1 MIPEQTSYSSPLLP
15 YDLVGRPEDPDLK
28 RLARLAALL
37 CGVPNA
43 TVNLLDDEQQHC
55 IATQGFARTT
65 TTLAESMCGR
75 TVLLDEPV
83 YLPDAREDPR
93 FASHPHVT
101 GELGSIRFYAASQL
115 RTPNG
120 DVVGTL
126 CVFDEEPRELD
137 EGQREAL
144 DGLAV
149 QAAQVLEQRA
159 ESKRLSDSNKEL
171 HRSNADLAA
180 FAARIAHDLR
190 NPIAATRGFLALAQG
205 PFGADLGGRARE
217 CVVHADSAVER
228 MATLVDDLLA
238 YANVGAKPRCEQ
250 VDVGDVAAAVASDVQ
265 ALATATGGTV
275 ELGALPVVETDPT
288 LLRQLL
294 QNFVTNGL
302 KYSRNDVPPHVLV
315 SGSSDRDGW
324 WVAVQDNGRGIAAA
338 DRDHVFDLFVR
349 LPDGQDVSGSGIGL
363 ATCARIADALN
374 ASIDITDSPGGGTTF
389 TIRA

>member
-1 MIPEQTSYSSPLLP
+1 MIPEQPSYSSPLLP

-37 CGVPNA
+37 CGVPTA
-43 TVNLLDDEQQHC
+43 TVNLLDDEQQHN
-55 IATQGFARTT
+55 IATEGFVRGSVPR
-65 TTLAESMCGR
+65 EDSMCSR

-83 YLPDAREDPR
+83 HLRDARDDPR
-93 FASHPHVT
+93 FASSPFVT

-115 RTPNG
+115 RTPDG
-120 DVVGTL
+120 ATVGTL
-126 CVFDEEPRELD
+126 CVYDEAPHELD
-137 EGQREAL
+137 AEQREAL
-144 DGLAV
+144 DDLAAQV
-149 QAAQVLEQRA
+149 AQVLELRA
-159 ESKRLSDSNKEL
+159 ERQRLSDSNAEL

-217 CVVHADSAVER
+217 CVVHADGAVER

-238 YANVGAKPRCEQ
+238 YANIGAKPRCEQ
-250 VDVGDVAAAVASDVQ
+250 VDVGQVATAVASDVQ

-275 ELGALPVVETDPT
+275 EVGPLPVVETDPT

-302 KYSRNDVPPHVLV
+302 KYSRPDVPPHVV
-315 SGSSDRDGW
+315 VRGHSDADGW
-324 WVAVQDNGRGIAAA
+324 SVAVQDNGRGIAAA

-374 ASIDITDSPGGGTTF
+374 ADIEITDSPGGGTTF

>member
-1 MIPEQTSYSSPLLP
+1 VIPEQHRRTNPLLP

-43 TVNLLDDEQQHC
+43 TVNLLDDEQQHN
-55 IATQGFARTT
+55 IATEGFARGSVPR
-65 TTLAESMCGR
+65 EDSMCSR

-83 YLPDAREDPR
+83 HLRDAREDAR
-93 FASHPHVT
+93 FASSPFVT
-101 GELGSIRFYAASQL
+101 GQLGSIRFYAASQL
-115 RTPNG
+115 RTPEG
-120 DVVGTL
+120 EVVGTL
-126 CVFDEEPRELD
+126 CVYDDQPRELD
-137 EGQREAL
+137 EAQREAL

-149 QAAQVLEQRA
+149 QAAQVLELRA
-159 ESKRLSDSNKEL
+159 QSKRLAESNAEL

-205 PFGADLGGRARE
+205 PFGSDLAGRARD
-217 CVVHADSAVER
+217 CVVHADGAVER

-250 VDVGDVAAAVASDVQ
+250 VDVADLAAAVARDVD
-265 ALATATGGTV
+265 ALATTTGGVV
-275 ELGALPVVETDPT
+275 EVGSLPVVETDPT

-302 KYSRNDVPPHVLV
+302 KYSRPDARPRVLV
-315 SGSSDRDGW
+315 TGTDDADGW
-324 WVAVQDNGRGIAAA
+324 SVSVQDNGRGIAPA
-338 DRDHVFDLFVR
+338 DRDSVFDLFVR
-349 LPDGQDVSGSGIGL
+349 LPAGQDVSGSGIGL

-374 ASIDITDSPGGGTTF
+374 ASIDITDTPGGGTTF
-389 TIRA
+389 TISA